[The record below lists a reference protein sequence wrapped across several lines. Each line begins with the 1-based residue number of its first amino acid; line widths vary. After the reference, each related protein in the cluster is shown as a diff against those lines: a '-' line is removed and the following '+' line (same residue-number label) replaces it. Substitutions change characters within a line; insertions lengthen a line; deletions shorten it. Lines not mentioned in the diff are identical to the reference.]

1 MPRISA
7 DRRPMTSGSPFAV
20 PRLARLFALLVPAG
34 AMATALIAQYGF
46 ALAPC
51 EMCWW
56 QRYAHIAALI
66 AALGALVV
74 RDARAVRVLVWLAV
88 LGIAASGMIG
98 GYHAG
103 VEYHW
108 WQGITTCSTIKITG
122 DPLEAILNAPVIR
135 CDVPAWTLFG
145 ISMAGYNC
153 IGSLVAA
160 AAIAVLARRGR

>member
-1 MPRISA
+1 MMRIPVLPRI
-7 DRRPMTSGSPFAV
+7 
-20 PRLARLFALLVPAG
+20 LAALVPAG
-34 AMATALIAQYGF
+34 AMAIALVAQYGF

-66 AALGALVV
+66 AAILGLVV
-74 RDARAVRVLVWLAV
+74 PGDRAQTTLFWLAV
-88 LGIAASGMIG
+88 LAIALSGLIG

-108 WQGITTCSTIKITG
+108 WQGVTTCSSTRLAG
-122 DPLEAILNAPVIR
+122 GNALDAILSAPVIR

-145 ISMAGYNC
+145 ISMAGYNFL
-153 IGSLVAA
+153 GSLGAA
-160 AAIAVLARRGR
+160 ALIAALARNKEQ

>member
-1 MPRISA
+1 MTVQSA
-7 DRRPMTSGSPFAV
+7 PMTASGPF
-20 PRLARLFALLVPAG
+20 RLARALVVIVPGG

-46 ALAPC
+46 GLAPC

-56 QRYAHIAALI
+56 QRYAHIAALVMG
-66 AALGALVV
+66 LGAWVI
-74 RDARAVRVLVWLAV
+74 RDTRGARALVWLAV
-88 LGIAASGMIG
+88 LGIAASGVIG

-108 WQGITTCSTIKITG
+108 WQGITSCSTTRLGGG
-122 DPLEAILNAPVIR
+122 DPLEAIMNAPVIR

-153 IGSLVAA
+153 IGSLAA
-160 AAIAVLARRGR
+160 AAVIAVLVRRGR

>member
-1 MPRISA
+1 M
-7 DRRPMTSGSPFAV
+7 SPAASF
-20 PRLARLFALLVPAG
+20 RLARVLAVVVPAG

-56 QRYAHIAALI
+56 QRYAHIAALVV
-66 AALGALVV
+66 ALGAWVA
-74 RDARAVRVLVWLAV
+74 RDARAVRALVWLAV
-88 LGIAASGMIG
+88 LGIAVSGVIG

-108 WQGITTCSTIKITG
+108 WQGVTTCSSTRLAG
-122 DPLEAILNAPVIR
+122 GNALDAILSAPVIR

-145 ISMAGYNC
+145 ISMAGYNFF
-153 IGSLVAA
+153 GSLGAA
-160 AAIAVLARRGR
+160 AVIAALARNKER

>member
-1 MPRISA
+1 
-7 DRRPMTSGSPFAV
+7 MTYRLSRTLAV
-20 PRLARLFALLVPAG
+20 LVPGG

-56 QRYAHIAALI
+56 QRYAHIAALV
-66 AALGALVV
+66 AALAAWAV
-74 RDARAVRVLVWLAV
+74 RDPWAIRVLVWLAV
-88 LGIAASGMIG
+88 LGIAASGLIG
-98 GYHAG
+98 GFHAG

-108 WQGITTCSTIKITG
+108 WQGLTSCSTTRITG
-122 DPLEAILNAPVIR
+122 DPLEAIMNAPVIR

-153 IGSLVAA
+153 IGSLAA
-160 AAIAVLARRGR
+160 AAVIAGLVRLKR